1 MKTLVLTFIL
11 FTSLIIAQTPAQK
24 TLLIRSDDFGMCH
37 SVNLAIEE
45 LLESG
50 IPVSVSIMFPCAWYN
65 EAIEILKKHPE
76 AAVGVHLTLN
86 SEWKNYR
93 WAPIMGKQLVPSLVD
108 STGFFFPSRSKLNAN
123 KPNLGEMELEL
134 RAQIERAF
142 ASGIRIDYMDYH
154 MGAAVDKPEYRAI
167 VEKLGAEYKLGIS
180 RYFGEEDVESM
191 YAVDINDKATYLVD
205 LVSNGLRADTVNLLV
220 THVGIDNDELGSME
234 DLNVGGL
241 KQMSKHREAELRAL
255 LSREFNNIYKQGNV
269 KFITYR
275 DLIQSVGLENMKSPV
290 GSRY

>member
-11 FTSLIIAQTPAQK
+11 LTSLIIAQTPAQK

-76 AAVGVHLTLN
+76 AAVGIHLTLN

-134 RAQIERAF
+134 RAQIERAL
-142 ASGIRIDYMDYH
+142 ATGIRIDYMDYH

-167 VEKLGAEYKLGIS
+167 VEKLAAEYKLGIS
-180 RYFGEEDVESM
+180 RYFGEQDVEPM
-191 YAVDINDKATYLVD
+191 YAVPINDKATYLAD

-255 LSREFNNIYKQGNV
+255 LSREFNIIYKQGNV

-290 GSRY
+290 GSGY

>member
-290 GSRY
+290 GSGY

>member
-134 RAQIERAF
+134 RAQIERALS
-142 ASGIRIDYMDYH
+142 SGIRIDYMDYH

-167 VEKLGAEYKLGIS
+167 VEKLAAEYKLGIS

-191 YAVDINDKATYLVD
+191 YAVDINDKATYLVN

-290 GSRY
+290 GSGY